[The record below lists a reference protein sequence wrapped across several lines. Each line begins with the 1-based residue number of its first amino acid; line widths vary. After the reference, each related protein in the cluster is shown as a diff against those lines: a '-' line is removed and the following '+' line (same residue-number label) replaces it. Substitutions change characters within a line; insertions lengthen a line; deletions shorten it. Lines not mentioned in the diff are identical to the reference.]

1 MRPGSLI
8 LGIDP
13 GISITGYGFVADLGD
28 RITLVDYGAIVIPRK
43 LSMPERLRK
52 LYQELT
58 AIIEGQRPD
67 EAAVE
72 KLFLAKN
79 VRAALT
85 LGQARGVAL
94 LAAANY
100 NIPVYEYTPLEI
112 KQAIVGYGR
121 APKRQ
126 VQLALKML
134 LELDTVP
141 EPEDAADAIAV
152 ALCHLSSRRM
162 REITAEERLT

>member
-1 MRPGSLI
+1 MRPSSLI

-13 GISITGYGFVADLGD
+13 GISITGYGFVADLD
-28 RITLVDYGAIVIPRK
+28 NEVVLVDYGAIVIPRK
-43 LSMPERLRK
+43 LSMPERLQR
-52 LYQELT
+52 LYRELT
-58 AIIEGQRPD
+58 TVIERHQPD
-67 EAAVE
+67 LAAVE
-72 KLFLAKN
+72 RLFLAKN
-79 VRAALT
+79 ARAALT

-94 LAAANY
+94 LAAANSH
-100 NIPVYEYTPLEI
+100 IPVHEYTPLEV

-134 LELDTVP
+134 LGLDVMP

-152 ALCHLSSRRM
+152 ALCHLSSHRM
-162 REITAEERLT
+162 REMLAEERPK

>member
-1 MRPGSLI
+1 MRSSSLI

-28 RITLVDYGAIVIPRK
+28 RVALVDYGAIVIPRK
-43 LSMPERLRK
+43 LSMPERLQK
-52 LYQELT
+52 LYKEL
-58 AIIEGQRPD
+58 AAVIEGRRPD
-67 EAAVE
+67 AAAVE

-79 VRAALT
+79 ARAALT

-94 LAAANY
+94 LAAANSH
-100 NIPVYEYTPLEI
+100 IPVYEYAPLEI

-126 VQLALKML
+126 IQLALKML
-134 LELDTVP
+134 LELDAAP

-152 ALCHLSSRRM
+152 ALCHISSRRM
-162 REITAEERLT
+162 RELLAEERRT